1 MRKALAFLPLILT
14 MLIGGQ
20 PALAATTFGDAL
32 AAYFLQ
38 DYDTAFQDWQGLAAT
53 GDTAS
58 KFYLGLLYETGHGP
72 AQDVEKAIDWYSQAA
87 AAGHAEAAWR
97 LARLAPLAGA
107 LPVDAKTM
115 LAWVRQAAQ
124 GGIADAQYELGA
136 YLAEGRLV
144 PRDLTAARDW
154 FAAAARSFTD
164 PGKQQQAARMRDLVE
179 ARLDR

>member
-1 MRKALAFLPLILT
+1 MRKALLLLPL
-14 MLIGGQ
+14 MLIAVQ
-20 PALAATTFGDAL
+20 PAPAATTFGDAL

-38 DYDTAFQDWQGLAAT
+38 DYDTAFREWRELAAG

-72 AQDVEKAIDWYSQAA
+72 ALDVTQAINWYRQAA
-87 AAGHAEAAWR
+87 ESGHAEAAWR
-97 LARLAPLAGA
+97 LARLARQAGT
-107 LPVDAKTM
+107 LPADPQTM

-144 PRDLTAARDW
+144 PRDLEAAQHW
-154 FAAAARSFTD
+154 FDAAASSFTD
-164 PGKQQQAARMRDLVE
+164 HGKQQQAARMRDMVAAHLNP
-179 ARLDR
+179 